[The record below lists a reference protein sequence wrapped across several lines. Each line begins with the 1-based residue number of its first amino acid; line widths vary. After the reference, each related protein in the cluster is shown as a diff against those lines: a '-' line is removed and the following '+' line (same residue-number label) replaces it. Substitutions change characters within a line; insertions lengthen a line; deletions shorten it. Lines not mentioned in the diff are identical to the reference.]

1 MYALS
6 NNKFLN
12 DFIQR
17 QATIIELPKT
27 RTKKPVKGHA
37 GGDGDFDN
45 ESEFAIL
52 IKEKPSKKAVLEYF
66 RKRIEKLVS
75 DDVM

>member
-17 QATIIELPKT
+17 QTTLIELPKT
-27 RTKKPVKGHA
+27 RKKKPVKGSA

-52 IKEKPSKKAVLEYF
+52 IKEKPNKKAVLEYF
-66 RKRIEKLVS
+66 RKRIEQLVS
-75 DDVM
+75 NDL